1 MAKNKLKIALY
12 WAASCGGC
20 EIAVLDINEKILD
33 VIQIAD
39 IVFWPVAL
47 DFKRADLEAAPDGS
61 IAVAFIN
68 GAIRTSE
75 QEEMAHLLR
84 RKAGLVVAFGAGIL
98 SFLSPCVLP
107 LVPVYISHMA
117 GASLSPGAE
126 VRRWPAL
133 VNSLAP
139 VTVRLGDKLTKGLGA
154 GGRPEIGEKAA
165 EESEDA
171 LAEVVAASAPFAVA
185 CLAAGAAAAVAQ
197 VGFKPSAEAL
207 KPQWRRIDPLQGI
220 KRLLGPHGLFE
231 AAKASVKVA
240 VVGAILAA
248 AVVPSV
254 PDLAAAVGMPPAALG
269 ARLVDELVDITA
281 RAVVAYLAI
290 AAADYAW
297 QRRQHERSLRMTRRE
312 VQDELRHYGLAPEV
326 KQALRRRQAQLAR
339 QRMMAAVPTADVV
352 VTNPTHVAV
361 ALRYDGSKPA
371 PEVVAKGKG
380 RIAQRIREI
389 AAAHGIPI
397 VSDPPLARSLE
408 RDVPLGQQIPAHFYQ
423 AVAEVLAFVYRQ
435 AARRR
440 RVA

>member
-1 MAKNKLKIALY
+1 
-12 WAASCGGC
+12 
-20 EIAVLDINEKILD
+20 
-33 VIQIAD
+33 
-39 IVFWPVAL
+39 
-47 DFKRADLEAAPDGS
+47 
-61 IAVAFIN
+61 
-68 GAIRTSE
+68 
-75 QEEMAHLLR
+75 
-84 RKAGLVVAFGAGIL
+84 
-98 SFLSPCVLP
+98 
-107 LVPVYISHMA
+107 MA
-117 GASLSPGAE
+117 GGGADRTEAPTPRRREEARKRGQVARSADVPGA
-126 VRRWPAL
+126 L
-133 VNSLAP
+133 V
-139 VTVRLGDKLTKGLGA
+139 LGA
-154 GGRPEIGEKAA
+154 GLLTVVAVGGGVVERVAQVMRTSFHNAVAVRDAPPQAA
-165 EESEDA
+165 VAWLGDA

-248 AVVPSV
+248 AVVPSI

-269 ARLVDELVDITA
+269 ARLVDELVDITG

-380 RIAQRIREI
+380 WIAQRIREI

-408 RDVPLGQQIPAHFYQ
+408 REVPLGQQIPAHFYQ